1 MISKSEIV
9 DAIGP
14 LNAAA
19 LQHWFEQGWVMARRD
34 DGSGSLQ
41 FDPSDVARI
50 HLICELHYEL
60 QIEEDTMPVVL
71 SLLDQLYGARHSLA
85 SLIAAVE
92 AQPHEV
98 RATIVDHR
106 QSSGCRRKSTSAT
119 VYLRYVFL
127 RGAAVR
133 APEKQHRRPSVQIY
147 RFKTSRRGH

>member
-1 MISKSEIV
+1 MISESEIV

-14 LNAAA
+14 LDAAA
-19 LQHWFEQGWVMARRD
+19 LQHWVAQGWVMPRRD
-34 DGSGSLQ
+34 DGSDRLR

-92 AQPHEV
+92 ARPHEV
-98 RATIVDHR
+98 CATIVDHLK
-106 QSSGCRRKSTSAT
+106 SG
-119 VYLRYVFL
+119 
-127 RGAAVR
+127 G
-133 APEKQHRRPSVQIY
+133 
-147 RFKTSRRGH
+147 